1 MAGAPRGASREPLY
15 LRLAG
20 ALERQIRSGALR
32 IGDRLTSLRSLSRQQ
47 RVSLATAIQA
57 VQRLEGLGY
66 VAARPRSG
74 YYVRTPFADLVREPQ
89 AGPSGA
95 APRRVGVGA
104 IIAEAI
110 AAASDPA
117 KVPLGAACPDPR
129 LLPAGPLN
137 RALRAVL
144 RTTPLHSAEYAFPPG
159 LPALRRQIARRSLAL
174 GCSLDPGEIV
184 VTCGAMEA
192 INVALRAVARP
203 GEVVALESPT
213 YFGILQAV
221 ESFGMKAI
229 EIETNPR
236 AGMNLDRL
244 EHAIRR
250 HRVRAIVTMPNCH
263 NPLGFVMPEDRK
275 KDLVA
280 LSARF
285 EVPLIEDDLYGDL
298 AYDGPRPRPAKAF
311 DTRGLVLLCSSF
323 SKSLAP
329 GFRIGWVHAG
339 RYQSEVE
346 RLLFIHTVAAPSLPQ
361 HAVAAFLESGA
372 YDRSLRRL
380 RAVFRDQVQ
389 KAGPVIAER
398 FPPGTRITRPAGGY
412 LLWVELPRRVDA
424 AALCREA
431 LAAGICVLPGTIFSA
446 SGRFRHH
453 LRVSCGS
460 LWSDRIA
467 RALATIGS
475 LCRDR

>member
-1 MAGAPRGASREPLY
+1 
-15 LRLAG
+15 
-20 ALERQIRSGALR
+20 
-32 IGDRLTSLRSLSRQQ
+32 
-47 RVSLATAIQA
+47 
-57 VQRLEGLGY
+57 
-66 VAARPRSG
+66 
-74 YYVRTPFADLVREPQ
+74 
-89 AGPSGA
+89 
-95 APRRVGVGA
+95 
-104 IIAEAI
+104 
-110 AAASDPA
+110 
-117 KVPLGAACPDPR
+117 
-129 LLPAGPLN
+129 
-137 RALRAVL
+137 
-144 RTTPLHSAEYAFPPG
+144 
-159 LPALRRQIARRSLAL
+159 
-174 GCSLDPGEIV
+174 
-184 VTCGAMEA
+184 
-192 INVALRAVARP
+192 
-203 GEVVALESPT
+203 
-213 YFGILQAV
+213 
-221 ESFGMKAI
+221 
-229 EIETNPR
+229 
-236 AGMNLDRL
+236 
-244 EHAIRR
+244 
-250 HRVRAIVTMPNCH
+250 MPNCH